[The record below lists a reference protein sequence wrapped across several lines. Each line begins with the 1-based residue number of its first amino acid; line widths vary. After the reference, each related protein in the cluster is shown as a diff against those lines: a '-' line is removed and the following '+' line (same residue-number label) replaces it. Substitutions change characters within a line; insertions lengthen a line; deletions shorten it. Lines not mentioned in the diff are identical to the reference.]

1 MKIKGRSILNI
12 GTSSLLVIFVILSLI
27 TFATLS
33 IVSAKADYELSKTL
47 DQQTTDFNRASN
59 EAEVLLNDVDQRLLG
74 IYNNSTDEADYFSKC
89 QLMFLESENG
99 FTFNPVNRNLAFTK
113 MISNDQALSIVLAIN
128 YPKLGSNQ
136 FYSVISWQKVNTE
149 QWEPDTSLNLL
160 PIG

>member
-47 DQQTTDFNRASN
+47 DQQTADFNRASN
-59 EAEVLLNDVDQRLLG
+59 EAEVLLNDIDQRLLA
-74 IYNNSTDEADYFSKC
+74 IYNNSANEADYFNKC
-89 QLMFLESENG
+89 QLLFLESDNG
-99 FTFNPVNRNLAFTK
+99 VTFNPANRNLTFTK
-113 MISNDQALSIVLAIN
+113 IISNDQVLSIALSVN
-128 YPKLGSNQ
+128 YPKPGNSQ
-136 FYSVISWQKVNTE
+136 FYSVLSWQEINTD

>member
-27 TFATLS
+27 TFATLA
-33 IVSAKADYELSKTL
+33 IVSAKADFELSKTL

-59 EAEVLLNDVDQRLLG
+59 EAEAVLNEIDQRLLS
-74 IYNNSTDEADYFSKC
+74 IYNNSTNEADYFNKC
-89 QLMFLESENG
+89 QILFGESGNEAV
-99 FTFNPVNRNLAFTK
+99 FNPVDHNITFTK
-113 MISNDQALSIVLAIN
+113 LIASGQVLSVTLSVK
-128 YPKLGSNQ
+128 YPKPGNNQ
-136 FYSVISWQKVNTE
+136 LYSVLSWQEVNTD

>member
-33 IVSAKADYELSKTL
+33 IVSAKADFELSRTL
-47 DQQTTDFNRASN
+47 DQRTTDFNRASN
-59 EAEVLLNDVDQRLLG
+59 EAEAVVDEIDQQLLR
-74 IYNNSTDEADYFSKC
+74 IYQSSSNEADYFNKC
-89 QLMFLESENG
+89 QQLFGQSENG
-99 FTFNPVNRNLAFTK
+99 VTFNSTNRNLAFTK
-113 MISNDQALSIVLAIN
+113 IISDGQVLSIALAVN
-128 YPKLGSNQ
+128 YPKPENRQL
-136 FYSVISWQKVNTE
+136 YSIVSWQEVNTD